1 MKKAIPIILAS
12 IMLLCMFTGCS
23 SKNSSVVGTWYSDQ
37 DDESVLLLKKDN
49 TYTDGSWLST
59 GEFFVE
65 ENTVVMVGPLDGT
78 HKLKIEQE
86 DGQMIL
92 RYYDRDS
99 EIPRTFY
106 KSADQAQT
114 ARDVRKE
121 AERIAAEE
129 QAAAEL
135 KELEDGLIGYWYTD
149 SRSPI
154 EFTQDGLYIEYTAD
168 GIQQGKYQVLSGSE
182 LSVTKADGS
191 EVNLNAQFEEDG
203 TLQLDYDSYTK
214 AEPLALSTDLLLGE
228 WYASTDYE
236 GNPSREY
243 FDNGTYAIKSL
254 FPEYVSDTII
264 NYTVEDKNHFMS
276 YSADSPDK
284 MTGWAYLSKTE
295 TDYQLYWSHTE
306 ENFAGSY
313 TSLVF
318 LSRPISDN

>member
-1 MKKAIPIILAS
+1 M
-12 IMLLCMFTGCS
+12 
-23 SKNSSVVGTWYSDQ
+23 
-37 DDESVLLLKKDN
+37 LKKDN

-92 RYYDRDS
+92 CYYDRDS

-135 KELEDGLIGYWYTD
+135 KELEDSLIGYWYTD

-168 GIQQGKYQVLSGSE
+168 GIQQGKYQVSNWTMIVTQKLSHWLCPQTCFLVNGMLRPTMKE
-182 LSVTKADGS
+182 IQVENILTMEPMRLKAYFPNMYLIPS
-191 EVNLNAQFEEDG
+191 
-203 TLQLDYDSYTK
+203 
-214 AEPLALSTDLLLGE
+214 STI
-228 WYASTDYE
+228 
-236 GNPSREY
+236 P
-243 FDNGTYAIKSL
+243 
-254 FPEYVSDTII
+254 
-264 NYTVEDKNHFMS
+264 
-276 YSADSPDK
+276 
-284 MTGWAYLSKTE
+284 
-295 TDYQLYWSHTE
+295 
-306 ENFAGSY
+306 
-313 TSLVF
+313 
-318 LSRPISDN
+318 